1 MENKEICSKCK
12 GKCCKTMGCH
22 YSPKDFEE
30 ISFEYLM
37 SQIDKGYISIDWWE
51 GNPFED
57 NRNIHRAFFLR
68 VRNVESPIVDPSWG
82 GRCSLL
88 TETGCSLTYNERPT
102 GGRLLIPGE
111 KNCVPKYT
119 KEDCVKEWYKYND
132 ILIKLYENYCKPPIP
147 VSLLEDID
155 RLIKSVIKNKKEI
168 K

>member
-51 GNPFED
+51 GNPFKD
-57 NRNIHRAFFLR
+57 DRNIHRAFFLR

-82 GRCSLL
+82 GVCILL
-88 TETGCSLTYNERPT
+88 TEDGCPLSFEERPK
-102 GGRLLIPGE
+102 GARLLISSAN
-111 KNCVPKYT
+111 KCKSLYT
-119 KEDCVKEWYKYND
+119 KENCCIDWIKYHD
-132 ILIKLYENYCKPPIP
+132 IL
-147 VSLLEDID
+147 EDLHD
-155 RLIKSVIKNKKEI
+155 YYLDK
-168 K
+168 

>member
-111 KNCVPKYT
+111 KNCVTKYT

-132 ILIKLYENYCKPPIP
+132 ILINCL
-147 VSLLEDID
+147 SS
-155 RLIKSVIKNKKEI
+155 RKKRFAYNL
-168 K
+168 